1 MPRQRLRDDLERLQ
15 EELGRSPG
23 VDPRARE
30 LVSEI
35 ARDVEALLDSAE
47 GSERETESLVDRL
60 RGAAGEFEESHP
72 ALTAVVGRIADALA
86 ALGI

>member
-1 MPRQRLRDDLERLQ
+1 VPRQRLRDDLERLQ
-15 EELGRSPG
+15 EELERSPG
-23 VDPRARE
+23 VDPQARA

-35 ARDVEALLDSAE
+35 ARDVEALLDSTG
-47 GSERETESLVDRL
+47 GSERETESLVERL
-60 RGAAGEFEESHP
+60 RSAAGDFEESHP